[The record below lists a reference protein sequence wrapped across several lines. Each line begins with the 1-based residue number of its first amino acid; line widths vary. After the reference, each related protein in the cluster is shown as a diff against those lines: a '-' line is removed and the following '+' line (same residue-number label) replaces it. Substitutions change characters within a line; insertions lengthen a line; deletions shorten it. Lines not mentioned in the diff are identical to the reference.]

1 MPVEL
6 MALPFSQQSLA
17 PHMSE
22 ETITYHYGKHHSG
35 YVDKLNS
42 LIADSAL
49 ADASLEDIIVQS
61 KDDPDAAAL
70 FNNAAQ
76 IWNHDFFW
84 HSISP
89 EGGDLGD
96 GPLKDQI
103 GANFGGLSDFKDA
116 FKATATGQFGS
127 GWAWLVLDGDRLSI
141 VSTPNAV
148 PPFVNGLTPLLT
160 CDVWEHAYYLDHRN
174 DRAAF
179 VQTFLDNL
187 VNWEFAAQRF
197 QEATG

>member
-1 MPVEL
+1 MPFEL
-6 MALPFSQQSLA
+6 MALPFDKKSLA

-22 ETITYHYGKHHSG
+22 ETFDYHYGKHHSG

-42 LIADSAL
+42 LVAGSPL
-49 ADASLEDIIVQS
+49 ADASLEDIIGQS
-61 KDDPDAAAL
+61 KDDPKAAAL

-89 EGGDLGD
+89 EGGVLPD
-96 GPLKDQI
+96 GALKDRI
-103 GANFGGLSDFKDA
+103 DADFGGLSEFKDA
-116 FKATATGQFGS
+116 FMAAATGQFGS
-127 GWAWLVLDGDRLSI
+127 GWAWLVLDGDKLSI

-148 PPFVNGLTPLLT
+148 PPFVDGHTPLLT

-179 VQTFLDNL
+179 VQTFLDKL
-187 VNWEFAAQRF
+187 VNWSFAAKRL